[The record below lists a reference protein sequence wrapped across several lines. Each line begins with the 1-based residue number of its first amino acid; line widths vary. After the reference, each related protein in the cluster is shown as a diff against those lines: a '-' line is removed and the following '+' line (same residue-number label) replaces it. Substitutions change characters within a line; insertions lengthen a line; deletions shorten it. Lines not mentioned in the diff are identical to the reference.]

1 MRITSLYIFSRKIFG
16 AVYLAAHL
24 VSLAVVIVFIVFSIK
39 DQVSFVSG
47 VWLVLFSVLG
57 LIAGYWIFIGRLD
70 LFQAV
75 AVGLSLL
82 VSAAAVFMLIF
93 VSPKMELVN
102 PQKLK
107 QLKQQKANSSK
118 KLFDAVYEN
127 DLDKIKKELVAG
139 ADVNSRDKSGLTPLH
154 YAADVVTAKFLIDY
168 GADVNSEDIKYEMTP
183 IFFHSIEIIKLLV
196 DNGADINARSKTAN
210 TPLIWYAYN
219 GYLEG
224 VKYMVEIGADINAV
238 NNAGST
244 AYDFAD
250 WFCYFELRDYLKSVG
265 GKSGGN

>member
-1 MRITSLYIFSRKIFG
+1 MPLRKIFG
-16 AVYLAAHL
+16 ALYLLTHFLSLVA
-24 VSLAVVIVFIVFSIK
+24 VSLFIVFSIK
-39 DQVSFVSG
+39 DSVSFIFG
-47 VWLVLFSVLG
+47 FCLILFSALG
-57 LIAGYWIFIGRLD
+57 VVAGYWIFKGRLN
-70 LFQAV
+70 LTRAI
-75 AVGLSLL
+75 AVGLSLF
-82 VSAAAVFMLIF
+82 VGASAIFMVIF
-93 VSPKMELVN
+93 VLPKTELLDK
-102 PQKLK
+102 QKLNQPD
-107 QLKQQKANSSK
+107 QLQKYSTK
-118 KLFDAVYEN
+118 KLFEAVYEN
-127 DLDKIKKELVAG
+127 DFDKLKEEIIAG
-139 ADVNSRDKSGLTPLH
+139 ADVNARDKFGRTPLH
-154 YAADVVTAKFLIDY
+154 YAADVTIAEFLIVH
-168 GADVNSEDIKYEMTP
+168 GANVNNKDTADEMTP